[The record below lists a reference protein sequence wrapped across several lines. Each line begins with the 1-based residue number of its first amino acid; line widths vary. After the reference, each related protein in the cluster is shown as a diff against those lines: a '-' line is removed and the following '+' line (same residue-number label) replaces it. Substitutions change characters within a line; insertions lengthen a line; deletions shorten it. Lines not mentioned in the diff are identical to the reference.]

1 MDFDTLFSNLGYVAL
16 YLALAIIGIGTIVG
30 ILIKKFKP
38 DSIKDFAKV
47 LSGVV
52 IGYAV
57 AVVVI
62 MTYIKMQ
69 DTTLEPLLFYP
80 ILATLITAISCGIAI
95 LIALPFGKK
104 PVQITAIVSG
114 ALLAGC
120 FVALMVCMSKQ
131 YDLVGSDYE
140 HASTLGLTIS
150 AVVVMVILALAVIF
164 GGKNETN
171 NTRALVYGAVAVA
184 LAFALSYA
192 KLFRMPQGGS
202 ITFASVLPLMIY
214 CMMFGTRRG
223 VLVCLVY
230 GTLQALQDPY
240 ILHPMQ
246 FLLDYPLA
254 YGLVGVSGFFYE
266 KKLFKGNR
274 IVNFIFG
281 GIVAV
286 SLRYACHVCSGVF
299 AFADYFY
306 WDSELMSTYATAAAY
321 SLAYNSSVF
330 IDMAIALVCGAIML
344 SSKAFV
350 KQMVASSSISTVE
363 DADDDFDTNTE
374 DDENTS
380 TTDNSNIEETED
392 TALSAETPVND

>member
-38 DSIKDFAKV
+38 DYVKDFLKV
-47 LSGVV
+47 LSGIV

-69 DTTLEPLLFYP
+69 DTDIEPLLFYP
-80 ILATLITAISCGIAI
+80 ILATLITAIVCGIAL

-131 YDLVGSDYE
+131 FDIIGSDYE
-140 HASTLGLTIS
+140 HASTVGLIVS
-150 AVVVMVILALAVIF
+150 AVVVMAILALAVIF
-164 GGKNETN
+164 SGKKDTN
-171 NTRALVYGAVAVA
+171 NTRALVYGAVAIA
-184 LAFALSYA
+184 LSFALSYA
-192 KLFRMPQGGS
+192 RLFRMPQGGS
-202 ITFASVLPLMIY
+202 ITFASVLPLIIY
-214 CMMFGTRRG
+214 SMMFGTRRG
-223 VLVCLVY
+223 VLVCLIY

-254 YGLVGVSGFFYE
+254 YGLVGVSGFFAD
-266 KKLFKGNR
+266 KKLFKNKH
-274 IVNFIFG
+274 IINFLLG

-286 SLRYACHVCSGVF
+286 CLRYACHVCSGVF

-306 WDSELMSTYATAAAY
+306 WDEELMSTYATAATY

-330 IDMAIALVCGAIML
+330 VDMAIALACGSIML

-350 KQMVASSSISTVE
+350 RQMTTSALPLTVAEEI
-363 DADDDFDTNTE
+363 DE
-374 DDENTS
+374 DDN
-380 TTDNSNIEETED
+380 NEETE
-392 TALSAETPVND
+392 E

>member
-38 DSIKDFAKV
+38 DYVKDFLKV
-47 LSGVV
+47 LSGIV

-69 DTTLEPLLFYP
+69 DTDIEHLLFYP
-80 ILATLITAISCGIAI
+80 ILATLITAIVCGIAL

-104 PVQITAIVSG
+104 PVRITAIVSG

-131 YDLVGSDYE
+131 FDIIGSDYE
-140 HASTLGLTIS
+140 HASTVGLIVS

-164 GGKNETN
+164 SGKKDTN
-171 NTRALVYGAVAVA
+171 NTRALVYGAVAIA
-184 LAFALSYA
+184 LSFALSYA
-192 KLFRMPQGGS
+192 RLFRMPQGGS
-202 ITFASVLPLMIY
+202 ITFASVLPLIIY
-214 CMMFGTRRG
+214 SMMFGTRRG
-223 VLVCLVY
+223 VLVCLIY

-254 YGLVGVSGFFYE
+254 YGLVGVSGFFAD
-266 KKLFKGNR
+266 KKLFKNKH
-274 IVNFIFG
+274 IINFLLG

-286 SLRYACHVCSGVF
+286 CLRYACHVCSGVF

-306 WDSELMSTYATAAAY
+306 WDEELMSTYATAATY

-330 IDMAIALVCGAIML
+330 VDMAIALACGSIML

-350 KQMVASSSISTVE
+350 RQMTTSALPLTVAEEIDEDDDNGE
-363 DADDDFDTNTE
+363 DAENLDNTVGA
-374 DDENTS
+374 TS
-380 TTDNSNIEETED
+380 QNSSE
-392 TALSAETPVND
+392 LQ

>member
-38 DSIKDFAKV
+38 DYVKDFVKV
-47 LSGVV
+47 LSGIV

-69 DTTLEPLLFYP
+69 DTDIEPLLFYP
-80 ILATLITAISCGIAI
+80 ILATLITAIVCGIAL

-114 ALLAGC
+114 TLLAGC

-131 YDLVGSDYE
+131 FDIIGSDYE
-140 HASTLGLTIS
+140 HASTVGLIVS
-150 AVVVMVILALAVIF
+150 AVVVMAILALAVIF
-164 GGKNETN
+164 SGKKDTN
-171 NTRALVYGAVAVA
+171 NTRALVYGAVAIA
-184 LAFALSYA
+184 LSFALSYA
-192 KLFRMPQGGS
+192 RLFRMPQGGS
-202 ITFASVLPLMIY
+202 ITFASVLPLIIY
-214 CMMFGTRRG
+214 SMMFGTRRG
-223 VLVCLVY
+223 ILVSLIY

-254 YGLVGVSGFFYE
+254 YGLVGVSGFFAE
-266 KKLFKGNR
+266 KKFFKNKH
-274 IVNFIFG
+274 IINFLLG

-286 SLRYACHVCSGVF
+286 CLRYACHVCSGVF
-299 AFADYFY
+299 AFADYFF
-306 WDSELMSTYATAAAY
+306 WDEELMSTYSTAAAY

-330 IDMAIALVCGAIML
+330 VDMAIALACGSIVL
-344 SSKAFV
+344 TSKSFV
-350 KQMVASSSISTVE
+350 RQMETSALPLTVVE
-363 DADDDFDTNTE
+363 DADD
-374 DDENTS
+374 
-380 TTDNSNIEETED
+380 IEETENIEEIKKD
-392 TALSAETPVND
+392 

>member
-38 DSIKDFAKV
+38 ESVKDFLKV
-47 LSGVV
+47 LSGIV

-69 DTTLEPLLFYP
+69 DTDIEPLLFYP
-80 ILATLITAISCGIAI
+80 ILATLITAIVCGIAL

-131 YDLVGSDYE
+131 FDIIGSDYE
-140 HASTLGLTIS
+140 HASTVGLIVS
-150 AVVVMVILALAVIF
+150 AVVVMAILALAVIF
-164 GGKNETN
+164 SGKKDTN
-171 NTRALVYGAVAVA
+171 NTRALVYGAVAIA
-184 LAFALSYA
+184 LSFALSYA
-192 KLFRMPQGGS
+192 RLFRMPQGGS
-202 ITFASVLPLMIY
+202 ITFASVLPLIIY
-214 CMMFGTRRG
+214 SMMFGTRRG
-223 VLVCLVY
+223 VLVCLIY

-254 YGLVGVSGFFYE
+254 YGLVGVSGFFAD
-266 KKLFKGNR
+266 KKLFKNKH
-274 IVNFIFG
+274 IINFLLG

-286 SLRYACHVCSGVF
+286 CLRYACHVCSGVF

-306 WDSELMSTYATAAAY
+306 WDEELMSTYATAATY

-330 IDMAIALVCGAIML
+330 VDMAIALACGSIML

-350 KQMVASSSISTVE
+350 RQMTTSALPLTVVEETDEDDNGE
-363 DADDDFDTNTE
+363 DAENLDNTVSE
-374 DDENTS
+374 TS
-380 TTDNSNIEETED
+380 QNNSE
-392 TALSAETPVND
+392 LQ

>member
-38 DSIKDFAKV
+38 DYVKDFVKV
-47 LSGVV
+47 LSGIV

-69 DTTLEPLLFYP
+69 DTDIEPLLFYP
-80 ILATLITAISCGIAI
+80 ILATLITAIVCGIAL

-131 YDLVGSDYE
+131 FDIIGSDYE
-140 HASTLGLTIS
+140 HASTVGLIVS
-150 AVVVMVILALAVIF
+150 AIVVMAILALAVIF
-164 GGKNETN
+164 SGKKDTN
-171 NTRALVYGAVAVA
+171 NTRALVYGAVAIA
-184 LAFALSYA
+184 LSFALSYA
-192 KLFRMPQGGS
+192 RLFRMPQGGS
-202 ITFASVLPLMIY
+202 ITFASVLPLIIY
-214 CMMFGTRRG
+214 SMMFGIRRG
-223 VLVCLVY
+223 ILVSLIY

-254 YGLVGVSGFFYE
+254 YGLVGVSGFFAE
-266 KKLFKGNR
+266 KKFFKNKH
-274 IVNFIFG
+274 IINFLLG

-286 SLRYACHVCSGVF
+286 CLRYACHVCSGVF
-299 AFADYFY
+299 AFADYFF
-306 WDSELMSTYATAAAY
+306 WDEELMSTYSTAAAY

-330 IDMAIALVCGAIML
+330 VDMAIALACGSIML
-344 SSKAFV
+344 T
-350 KQMVASSSISTVE
+350 SISFVRQMETSALPLTVVE
-363 DADDDFDTNTE
+363 DADD
-374 DDENTS
+374 
-380 TTDNSNIEETED
+380 IEETENIEEIKKD
-392 TALSAETPVND
+392 

>member
-1 MDFDTLFSNLGYVAL
+1 MDFDTLFSNLGYTVL
-16 YLALAIIGIGTIVG
+16 FLALAIVGIGAIVG
-30 ILIKKFKP
+30 IILKKTKP
-38 DSIKDFAKV
+38 EKLKDFLKIMT
-47 LSGVV
+47 GVI

-57 AVVVI
+57 AVVVL
-62 MTYIKMQ
+62 MSYIKMQ

-80 ILATLITAISCGIAI
+80 ILATLSTVILSALALLISS
-95 LIALPFGKK
+95 PFGKK
-104 PVQITAIVSG
+104 ATNVTLSVCG
-114 ALLAGC
+114 ALLLGC
-120 FVALMVCMSKQ
+120 FIALMVCMSKQ

-150 AVVVMVILALAVIF
+150 AVVVMAILALAVVF
-164 GGKNETN
+164 SGKKETN

-184 LAFALSYA
+184 LSFALSYA

-214 CMMFGTRRG
+214 CAMFGTRRG

-254 YGLVGVSGFFYE
+254 YGLVGISGFFYE
-266 KKLFKGNR
+266 KKLFKSNR
-274 IVNFIFG
+274 IVNFILG
-281 GIVAV
+281 GVVAV
-286 SLRYACHVCSGVF
+286 GLRYACHVCSGVF

-306 WDSELMSTYATAAAY
+306 WDSELMSTYATAATY

-330 IDMAIALVCGAIML
+330 VDMAIALLCGVVML
-344 SSKAFV
+344 SSKSFV

-363 DADDDFDTNTE
+363 ETE
-374 DDENTS
+374 EEDECDE
-380 TTDNSNIEETED
+380 DNAVIEETK
-392 TALSAETPVND
+392 

>member
-38 DSIKDFAKV
+38 DYVKDFVKV
-47 LSGVV
+47 LSGIV

-69 DTTLEPLLFYP
+69 DTDIEPLLFYP
-80 ILATLITAISCGIAI
+80 ILATLITAIVSGIAL

-131 YDLVGSDYE
+131 FDIIGSDYE
-140 HASTLGLTIS
+140 HASTVGLIVS
-150 AVVVMVILALAVIF
+150 AIVVMAILALAVIF
-164 GGKNETN
+164 SGKKDTN
-171 NTRALVYGAVAVA
+171 NTRALVYGAVAIA
-184 LAFALSYA
+184 LSFALSYA
-192 KLFRMPQGGS
+192 RLFRMPQGGS
-202 ITFASVLPLMIY
+202 ITFASVLPLIIY
-214 CMMFGTRRG
+214 SMMFGTRRG
-223 VLVCLVY
+223 VLVSLIY

-254 YGLVGVSGFFYE
+254 YGLVGVSGFFAD
-266 KKLFKGNR
+266 KKFFKNKH
-274 IVNFIFG
+274 IINFLLG
-281 GIVAV
+281 GVVAV
-286 SLRYACHVCSGVF
+286 CLRYACHVCSGVF
-299 AFADYFY
+299 AFADYFF
-306 WDSELMSTYATAAAY
+306 WDEELMSTYSTAAAY

-330 IDMAIALVCGAIML
+330 VDMAIALACGAIML

-350 KQMVASSSISTVE
+350 RQMEASALPLTVPTDDDECDNGEDAESLVNTTVE
-363 DADDDFDTNTE
+363 KEQN
-374 DDENTS
+374 
-380 TTDNSNIEETED
+380 NSEIEC
-392 TALSAETPVND
+392 

>member
-38 DSIKDFAKV
+38 DYVKDFLKV
-47 LSGVV
+47 LSGIV

-69 DTTLEPLLFYP
+69 DTDIEPLLFYP
-80 ILATLITAISCGIAI
+80 ILATLITAIVCGIAL

-131 YDLVGSDYE
+131 FDIIGSDYE
-140 HASTLGLTIS
+140 HASTVGLIVS
-150 AVVVMVILALAVIF
+150 AVVVMTILALAVIF
-164 GGKNETN
+164 SGKKDTN
-171 NTRALVYGAVAVA
+171 NTRALVYGAVAIA
-184 LAFALSYA
+184 LSFALSYA
-192 KLFRMPQGGS
+192 RLFRMPQGGS
-202 ITFASVLPLMIY
+202 ITFASVLPLIIY
-214 CMMFGTRRG
+214 SMMFGTRRG
-223 VLVCLVY
+223 VLVCLIY

-254 YGLVGVSGFFYE
+254 YGLVGVSGFFAD
-266 KKLFKGNR
+266 KKLFKNKH
-274 IVNFIFG
+274 IINFLLG

-286 SLRYACHVCSGVF
+286 CLRYACHVCSGMF

-306 WDSELMSTYATAAAY
+306 WDEELMSTYATAATY

-330 IDMAIALVCGAIML
+330 VDMAIALACGSIML

-350 KQMVASSSISTVE
+350 RQMTTSALPLTVAEEINE
-363 DADDDFDTNTE
+363 DDDNGE
-374 DDENTS
+374 GAENLDNAVGETS
-380 TTDNSNIEETED
+380 QNNSQ
-392 TALSAETPVND
+392 LQ

>member
-38 DSIKDFAKV
+38 DYVKDFLKV
-47 LSGVV
+47 LSGIV

-69 DTTLEPLLFYP
+69 DTDIEPLLFYP
-80 ILATLITAISCGIAI
+80 ILATLITAIVCGIAL

-131 YDLVGSDYE
+131 FDIIGSDYE
-140 HASTLGLTIS
+140 HASTVGLIVS
-150 AVVVMVILALAVIF
+150 AVVVMAILALAVIF
-164 GGKNETN
+164 SGKKDTN
-171 NTRALVYGAVAVA
+171 NTRALVYGAVAIA
-184 LAFALSYA
+184 LSFALSYA
-192 KLFRMPQGGS
+192 RLFRMPQGGS
-202 ITFASVLPLMIY
+202 ITFASVLPLIIY
-214 CMMFGTRRG
+214 SMMFGTRRG
-223 VLVCLVY
+223 VLVCLIY

-254 YGLVGVSGFFYE
+254 YGLVGVSGFFAD
-266 KKLFKGNR
+266 KKLFKNKH
-274 IVNFIFG
+274 IINFLLG

-286 SLRYACHVCSGVF
+286 CLRYACHVCSGVF

-306 WDSELMSTYATAAAY
+306 WDEELMSTYATAATY

-330 IDMAIALVCGAIML
+330 VDMAIALACGSIML

-350 KQMVASSSISTVE
+350 RQMTTSALPLTVAEEIDE
-363 DADDDFDTNTE
+363 DDDNGENAENLDNTVSE
-374 DDENTS
+374 TS
-380 TTDNSNIEETED
+380 QNNSE
-392 TALSAETPVND
+392 LQ

>member
-1 MDFDTLFSNLGYVAL
+1 MDFDTLFTKLGYAVL
-16 YLALAIIGIGTIVG
+16 FLALAIVGIGAIIGLT
-30 ILIKKFKP
+30 LKKTKP
-38 DSIKDFAKV
+38 DKVKDFLKIMT
-47 LSGVV
+47 GVI

-57 AVVVI
+57 AVVVL
-62 MTYIKMQ
+62 MSYIKMQ

-80 ILATLITAISCGIAI
+80 ILATLSTVILSGIA
-95 LIALPFGKK
+95 LIISSPFGKK
-104 PVQITAIVSG
+104 AINITLYVCG
-114 ALLAGC
+114 ALLLGC
-120 FVALMVCMSKQ
+120 FIALMVCMSKQ
-131 YDLVGSDYE
+131 YDLIGSDYE

-150 AVVVMVILALAVIF
+150 AVVVIVILALAVVF
-164 GGKNETN
+164 GGKKETN

-184 LAFALSYA
+184 LSFALSYA
-192 KLFRMPQGGS
+192 RLFRMPQGGS

-214 CMMFGTRRG
+214 CAMFGTRRG

-266 KKLFKGNR
+266 KKLFKSNR
-274 IVNFIFG
+274 IINFLLG

-306 WDSELMSTYATAAAY
+306 WDSELMNTYATTAAY
-321 SLAYNSSVF
+321 SLAYNASVF
-330 IDMAIALVCGAIML
+330 VDMAVALVCGVIML

-350 KQMVASSSISTVE
+350 RQMTSSSIST
-363 DADDDFDTNTE
+363 
-374 DDENTS
+374 
-380 TTDNSNIEETED
+380 IEETED
-392 TALSAETPVND
+392 DEDNDVNESDLATDSANLEETEDSTLSTETPVND